1 MSKSSRDSSTSCQT
15 LQRDK
20 NTDLSIFSSLP
31 SLFIRQLYLRLS
43 YFPKVVNNF
52 KFSFSFNP
60 PCKDRAH
67 EGKARERL
75 FHSPRIVNYRS
86 NSPSISETW
95 AHAIDSSPSP
105 RLLPIVS
112 RGAHIAIP
120 VIIHRWLTVPRGH
133 NRECLSGAASA
144 VAALIYLPPPFPILS
159 VRATLTSTTRWY
171 FTVTTDA
178 SEPVV
183 VPGIRLPTDTGYR
196 ELRTMQGPSP
206 PHPSSPVLFLAQFRP
221 GDHLCRFPTHWVIG
235 RREATLLS
243 RREHGQVVERVWAC
257 ISLWHSG
264 WYSNIVRIK

>member
-20 NTDLSIFSSLP
+20 NTDLSIFSSFCLL
-31 SLFIRQLYLRLS
+31 SSRQLYLRLS

-95 AHAIDSSPSP
+95 ARAIDSSPSP

-196 ELRTMQGPSP
+196 ELRTMQGPLP
-206 PHPSSPVLFLAQFRP
+206 TPLRRFFFWPSSAPVTTFVGSRLIGLLDDER
-221 GDHLCRFPTHWVIG
+221 LRCCRGGNTG
-235 RREATLLS
+235 RS
-243 RREHGQVVERVWAC
+243 SSVYERVFRYDIAD
-257 ISLWHSG
+257 G
-264 WYSNIVRIK
+264 IVI

>member
-1 MSKSSRDSSTSCQT
+1 MGSRDRLPPSS
-15 LQRDK
+15 
-20 NTDLSIFSSLP
+20 
-31 SLFIRQLYLRLS
+31 
-43 YFPKVVNNF
+43 
-52 KFSFSFNP
+52 
-60 PCKDRAH
+60 
-67 EGKARERL
+67 
-75 FHSPRIVNYRS
+75 
-86 NSPSISETW
+86 
-95 AHAIDSSPSP
+95 SP

-206 PHPSSPVLFLAQFRP
+206 PPFAGSFSGPVPPRWPPLSVP
-221 GDHLCRFPTHWVIG
+221 GSLGYWTTRGYVVVAEGTRAG
-235 RREATLLS
+235 RR
-243 RREHGQVVERVWAC
+243 AC
-257 ISLWHSG
+257 MSV
-264 WYSNIVRIK
+264 YFAMT